1 MVPFLRQKLYFNPY
15 NSAAILQNSMNET
28 GGFVGEG
35 DLLFA
40 GEGDLLFAVLFFA
53 EEHLPVFGG
62 HRLVPLGHR
71 EDIIYYVNIILLK
84 DSKVCVDNER
94 Q

>member
-1 MVPFLRQKLYFNPY
+1 
-15 NSAAILQNSMNET
+15 
-28 GGFVGEG
+28 
-35 DLLFA
+35 
-40 GEGDLLFAVLFFA
+40 LFFA